1 MIQNLVKLTQPK
13 VTNQFP
19 AKILQL
25 DNGLTVIH
33 QYIPVTPVVVVDVWV
48 DGGAILEPDD
58 WCGMAHFLEH
68 MVFKGTKKV
77 APGEFDWVIENC
89 GGMTNAA
96 TSHDYA
102 HFYLTTDR
110 DNLKTTLPYLA
121 EILLYAEIADEDFYC
136 EKEVVMEEMR
146 SCYDDPDW
154 MGYQTLVESL
164 YSRHPYGRPILG
176 DEERILRMT
185 PNQMRCFH
193 QTYYQPQN
201 MTVVIVG
208 GVEENE
214 AMDIVYENFS
224 EFPAPS
230 ECPSSNI
237 EAEPPLID
245 IRRSHL
251 YLPRLEQSRLQMG
264 WTGPGVDR
272 IEDAIG
278 LDLISVLLGGGR
290 CSRLVQ
296 QLREEH
302 QLVLDVDSA
311 FSLQRDSSLFTIN
324 TWLLAPHIQEVENLL
339 CEQLTRLRNQAP
351 GLEELQ
357 RAQKIL
363 CHDYYF
369 STETPGQLAG
379 LYGYYQILEQ
389 PRMSVL
395 YPEIIK
401 KFTPEDIQRLAHQYL
416 STQCY
421 AVTIMQPSD

>member
-1 MIQNLVKLTQPK
+1 MVKLTQTK

-19 AKILQL
+19 GKILQL

-48 DGGAILEPDD
+48 EGGAILEPDD

-68 MVFKGTKKV
+68 MIFKGTKKIP
-77 APGEFDWVIENC
+77 PGEFDWVIENY
-89 GGMTNAA
+89 GGSTNAA

-110 DNLKTTLPYLA
+110 EHLKDTLPYLA
-121 EILLYAEIADEDFYC
+121 EILLFAEIADEDFYC
-136 EKEVVMEEMR
+136 EKEVVLEEMR

-154 MGYQTLVESL
+154 TVYQTLVESL
-164 YSRHPYGRPILG
+164 YRTHPYGRPILG

-193 QTYYQPQN
+193 RTYYQPEN

-208 GVEENE
+208 GIEESE
-214 AMDIVYENFS
+214 ALDIVFEHFRD
-224 EFPAPS
+224 FPVRS
-230 ECPSSNI
+230 ECPSDTI

-251 YLPRLEQSRLQMG
+251 YLPRLEQSRLQIG
-264 WTGPGVDR
+264 WLGPGVDR
-272 IEDAIG
+272 LEDALG

-302 QLVLDVDSA
+302 QLVLDIDSA
-311 FSLQRDSSLFTIN
+311 FSLQRDSSLFTVN
-324 TWLLAPHIQEVENLL
+324 TWLLSPHIQEVEARL
-339 CEQLTRLRNQAP
+339 CEQISLLRDKPPTRA
-351 GLEELQ
+351 ELG
-357 RAQKIL
+357 RSQKLL

-379 LYGYYQILEQ
+379 LYGYYQILKRAET
-389 PRMSVL
+389 SVL

-401 KFTPEDIQRLAHQYL
+401 SFTPADIQRLAHQYL
-416 STQCY
+416 SPERY
-421 AVTIMQPSD
+421 GVTIMQQE